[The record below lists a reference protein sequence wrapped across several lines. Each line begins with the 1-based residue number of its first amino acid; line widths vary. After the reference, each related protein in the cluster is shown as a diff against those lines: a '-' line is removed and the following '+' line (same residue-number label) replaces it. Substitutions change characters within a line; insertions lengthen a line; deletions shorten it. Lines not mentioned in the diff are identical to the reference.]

1 MPGFLTTPDDPENA
15 DAQALA
21 NDPTDPSYPGYPN
34 YPTYPGY
41 PTYPS
46 YPTYPGDP
54 TYPGYPTYPVASS
67 SSVQEAPDGSFTIT
81 TTHRVSPTAPAAGPP
96 SGVASAPSLSP
107 PMVFGV
113 DSLVPSDAALLANS
127 QSSAYL
133 GRAPQFWGRYFYA
146 PGQIN
151 TAGRRDSHYSAAE
164 NAMLRSRGIRVLPIA
179 RQTTHVNQP
188 NQARQDA
195 SRNAQAIFEIFSAQY
210 LSGADPNVLVFLD
223 IEQENPMTADYY
235 AIWSE
240 ALMAEANNLS
250 QSRVKFHP
258 AVYGSRGDDQTW
270 SELKRAMSNGA
281 VCDGVWIARYFK
293 SQAPRPWNDSL
304 VNPTLSLDCPVLAW
318 QYWASA
324 DNAPE
329 DLNFDTN
336 LASPAHFDILIDR
349 LIMPPA
355 A

>member
-1 MPGFLTTPDDPENA
+1 MPGFLTTPDGPENA
-15 DAQALA
+15 DAQALP
-21 NDPTDPSYPGYPN
+21 NYPTYPSISGYPDYPGYPTYPV

-41 PTYPS
+41 PTFPI
-46 YPTYPGDP
+46 
-54 TYPGYPTYPVASS
+54 ASS
-67 SSVQEAPDGSFTIT
+67 SSVQESPDGSFAIT
-81 TTHRVSPTAPAAGPP
+81 TTHHVSPVGSAGPP
-96 SGVASAPSLSP
+96 SPATSPEFQAALSHP
-107 PMVFGV
+107 LVLGV

-151 TAGRRDSHYSAAE
+151 TAGHRDSHYSAAE
-164 NAMLRSRGIRVLPIA
+164 NALLRARGIRVLPIA
-179 RQTTHVNQP
+179 RQTSHVNQP
-188 NQARQDA
+188 NRAQQDA
-195 SRNAQAIFEIFSAQY
+195 SRNAQAIFEAFSAQY

-223 IEQENPMTADYY
+223 VEQGNPMVAEYY

-240 ALMAEANNLS
+240 ALIAQATGLS
-250 QSRVKFHP
+250 QGRVKFHP
-258 AVYGSRGDDQTW
+258 AVYGSRGDEQTW
-270 SELKRAMSNGA
+270 SELKQAMNDGA

-293 SQAPRPWNDSL
+293 SQTPRPWNDSL
-304 VNPTLSLDCPVLAW
+304 VNPTIPLDCPILAW

-324 DNAPE
+324 DGAPKI
-329 DLNFDTN
+329 LNFDAN